1 MDITI
6 GKTILH
12 ECVARAAAIVDGKPT
27 QPILGSVRVY
37 RPEGRDRLSDW
48 SRHGEQFRYIESSD
62 ATFIVNVAH
71 IVEAREVFER

>member
-1 MDITI
+1 
-6 GKTILH
+6 
-12 ECVARAAAIVDGKPT
+12 
-27 QPILGSVRVY
+27 VRVY

-48 SRHGEQFRYIESSD
+48 SRHGDQFRYIESSD